1 MSSMIK
7 VSLDGL
13 GQLKQIMRKFP
24 QVLHNVRL
32 ASAEAKQK
40 WQENAA
46 IREAIAETE
55 RQLGAQGRVLVR
67 PSGTEP
73 LLRIMAEGPDEAQLR
88 EHVLRIAAIVEQELN
103 RAERPV

>member
-1 MSSMIK
+1 LQVIK
-7 VSLDGL
+7 QSGQTL

-32 ASAEAKQK
+32 ASAEAKRT

-46 IREAIAETE
+46 IRSIIAETE
-55 RQLGAQGRVLVR
+55 QELGSRGRVLVR

-73 LLRIMAEGPDEAQLR
+73 LLRIMVEGPDEGQLH
-88 EHVLRIAAIVEQELN
+88 EYVQRIAAVVERELN
-103 RAERPV
+103 GNH